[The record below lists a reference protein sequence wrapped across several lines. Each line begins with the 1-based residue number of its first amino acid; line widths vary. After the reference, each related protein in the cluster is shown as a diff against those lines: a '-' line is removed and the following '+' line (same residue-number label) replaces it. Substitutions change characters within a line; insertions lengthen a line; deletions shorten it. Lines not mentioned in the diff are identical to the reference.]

1 MAVVCEF
8 IVLALA
14 RVKGSPSFTSL
25 PSGVAINT
33 ATDLSNFMDAHHP
46 GDTITLNWVDREGNP
61 RSAPIV
67 LGSGPVG
74 CHTFTA
80 KITESRRGLSSST
93 ASSGVF
99 E

>member
-1 MAVVCEF
+1 MRQ
-8 IVLALA
+8 VLPDTAARGAGLA
-14 RVKGSPSFTSL
+14 PGDVITSAD
-25 PSGVAINT
+25 GVQINT

-74 CHTFTA
+74 
-80 KITESRRGLSSST
+80 
-93 ASSGVF
+93 
-99 E
+99 